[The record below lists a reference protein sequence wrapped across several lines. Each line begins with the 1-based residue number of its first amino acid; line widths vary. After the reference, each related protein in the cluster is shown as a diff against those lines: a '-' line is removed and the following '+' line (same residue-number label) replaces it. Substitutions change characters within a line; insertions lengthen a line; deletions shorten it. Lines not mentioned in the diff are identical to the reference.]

1 MKINK
6 LLLIVLCGLA
16 TLNVNAQFNT
26 FLVPLNSGLETSNTI
41 GNPNQ
46 CVSIGDVPA
55 LINVRAKLHVN
66 SFGLAL
72 STTGVGL
79 GQMFRTDGPNNV
91 VNSWTMYTGVTAP
104 TTIEQLSTFSGLG
117 ANLNNMFFQAT
128 QGDMIF
134 NAGGGFQRV
143 RIVGVNRV
151 FSPPNGVTT
160 YPVRAGNVGIGT
172 ANPCVMLQIGG
183 NVTVSGGYRDW
194 MNVGTLYQF
203 GSDNMYVGYK
213 NTTGNA

>member
-104 TTIEQLSTFSGLG
+104 TTIEQLS
-117 ANLNNMFFQAT
+117 
-128 QGDMIF
+128 IF
-134 NAGGGFQRV
+134 LV
-143 RIVGVNRV
+143 
-151 FSPPNGVTT
+151 
-160 YPVRAGNVGIGT
+160 
-172 ANPCVMLQIGG
+172 
-183 NVTVSGGYRDW
+183 
-194 MNVGTLYQF
+194 
-203 GSDNMYVGYK
+203 
-213 NTTGNA
+213 